1 MKLKKS
7 NRKLFNININYKKNI
22 NLFVIYLTI
31 IVLSLLLYFNF
42 YFVIFFFKNLFGK
55 DFPIKEHDEL
65 NKFHNNPTNFIDD
78 MYYSYCNRKMEI
90 LNNNYDILPQKNN
103 TYILPSIRADQI
115 SLIQK
120 YTNNYRTPLVIK
132 GLIKDFPCVKKW
144 DIEYLKKNCGQF
156 FVKGFTKSNGKEIL
170 TDQFN
175 NVKVLENVRFSNACD
190 MIQNGEQI
198 YINNFHSIFID
209 CEILQKDL
217 DLKKLNEITPIEYAD
232 TSQLFFGPKGTG
244 TTLHCAMKSNVFYN
258 VKGEKKWTFIDPKY
272 SEYLSA
278 VLSNN
283 GIFVVS
289 KLNYFKDKNI
299 LRNIPKFE
307 YTLEEGD
314 VLFNPSWWWHCV
326 ENMSEY
332 TIGVA
337 NRSELGFEFYDNN
350 NHTFTINSILTRPY
364 QIYKIMNMKALDVDV
379 TGK

>member
-1 MKLKKS
+1 MKRVNNS
-7 NRKLFNININYKKNI
+7 NIL
-22 NLFVIYLTI
+22 I
-31 IVLSLLLYFNF
+31 ISFI
-42 YFVIFFFKNLFGK
+42 VIFFFIIYSNFYFLMFFIKNLLGK

-78 MYYSYCNRKMEI
+78 MYYYYCHCKLDYINKY
-90 LNNNYDILPQKNN
+90 YDPLPTKQNT
-103 TYILPSIRADQI
+103 TYILPSINADQV
-115 SLIQK
+115 SLIQQ

-144 DIEYLKKNCGQF
+144 NIEYLKKNCGQYL
-156 FVKGFTKSNGKEIL
+156 VKGFAKSDGSEMLN
-170 TDQFN
+170 DQFN

-190 MIQNGEQI
+190 MIKNGEQI

-209 CEILQKDL
+209 CKILQDDL
-217 DLKKLNEITPIEYAD
+217 DLQKMNDITPIDYAD

-244 TTLHCAMKSNVFYN
+244 TTLHCAMKSNIFYN
-258 VKGEKKWTFIDPKY
+258 VKGKKKWTFIDPMY
-272 SEYLSA
+272 SPYLSA
-278 VLSNN
+278 VLSDN

-289 KLNYFKDKNI
+289 KLNYFQDKSL

-307 YTLEEGD
+307 YILEEGD

-326 ENMSEY
+326 ENMTEY

-337 NRSELGFEFYDNN
+337 NRSNLGFQFHDNN
-350 NHTFTINSILTRPY
+350 NPTFTINSLLTRPY
-364 QIYKIMNMKALDVDV
+364 QIYKISNAKSLDVDV

>member
-1 MKLKKS
+1 MKKGKI
-7 NRKLFNININYKKNI
+7 NKKLFYI
-22 NLFVIYLTI
+22 I
-31 IVLSLLLYFNF
+31 IVFCIVFFILYHNI
-42 YFVIFFFKNLFGK
+42 YFILFFIKNLLGK

-65 NKFHNNPTNFIDD
+65 NKFHDNPTNFVDD
-78 MYYSYCNRKMEI
+78 IYYYYCNNKLEN
-90 LNNNYDILPQKNN
+90 LNKYHDKLPRKNN
-103 TYILPSIRADQI
+103 TRALPSINADQI
-115 SLIQK
+115 HLIQE

-144 DIEYLKKNCGQF
+144 DIEYLKKYCGQYL
-156 FVKGFTKSNGKEIL
+156 VKGFTKSSGKEML

-175 NVKVLENVRFSNACD
+175 DVKILENVRFGNACD

-209 CEILQKDL
+209 CKVLQKDL
-217 DLKKLNEITPIEYAD
+217 DLKKMDEITPIDYAD

-244 TTLHCAMKSNVFYN
+244 TTLHCAMKSNIFYN
-258 VKGEKKWTFIDPKY
+258 VKGKKKWTFIDPVY

-299 LRNIPKFE
+299 LRNVPKFE

-326 ENMSEY
+326 ENTSEY

-337 NRSELGFEFYDNN
+337 NRSNLGFNWYDNN

-364 QIYKIMNMKALDVDV
+364 QIYKILNTKALDVDV

>member
-1 MKLKKS
+1 MKKQK
-7 NRKLFNININYKKNI
+7 NNKNFLFY
-22 NLFVIYLTI
+22 I
-31 IVLSLLLYFNF
+31 IVFCIICLLLYFNV
-42 YFVIFFFKNLFGK
+42 YFIIFFIKNLFGK

-65 NKFHNNPTNFIDD
+65 NKFHDNPTNFIDD
-78 MYYSYCNRKMEI
+78 IYYSYCDHKLKN
-90 LNNNYDILPQKNN
+90 LNNYYDKLPEKNN
-103 TYILPSIRADQI
+103 TYLLPSINADQTE
-115 SLIQK
+115 LIQQ

-144 DIEYLKKNCGQF
+144 DIEYLKKYCGQYL
-156 FVKGFTKSNGKEIL
+156 VKGFTKSNGKDML

-175 NVKVLENVRFSNACD
+175 DVKILENIRFSNACD

-209 CEILQKDL
+209 CKVLQKDL
-217 DLKKLNEITPIEYAD
+217 DLTKLNEITPIEYAD

-244 TTLHCAMKSNVFYN
+244 TTLHCAMKSNIFYN
-258 VKGEKKWTFIDPKY
+258 VKGQKKWTFIDPVY
-272 SEYLSA
+272 SPYLTA

-289 KLNYFKDKNI
+289 KLNYFKDKSI
-299 LRNIPKFE
+299 LRHIPKFE
-307 YTLEEGD
+307 YILEEGD

-337 NRSELGFEFYDNN
+337 NRSNLGFKWYDNN
-350 NHTFTINSILTRPY
+350 NPTFTINSILTRPY
-364 QIYKIMNMKALDVDV
+364 QMYKISKTNALDVDV

>member
-1 MKLKKS
+1 MKKQ
-7 NRKLFNININYKKNI
+7 KNNK
-22 NLFVIYLTI
+22 NLFFYLIVFCI
-31 IVLSLLLYFNF
+31 IFFMLYFNV
-42 YFVIFFFKNLFGK
+42 YFIIFFIKNLLGK

-65 NKFHNNPTNFIDD
+65 NKFHGNPTNFIDD
-78 MYYSYCNRKMEI
+78 MYYYYCNRKLEN
-90 LNNNYDILPQKNN
+90 LNKYYDKLPQKNN
-103 TYILPSIRADQI
+103 TYILPSINADQI
-115 SLIQK
+115 SLIPQ

-144 DIEYLKKNCGQF
+144 DIEYLKKYCGQYL
-156 FVKGFTKSNGKEIL
+156 VKGFTKSDGTEML

-209 CEILQKDL
+209 CKILQKDL

-244 TTLHCAMKSNVFYN
+244 TTLHCAMKSNIFYN
-258 VKGEKKWTFIDPKY
+258 VKGKKKWTFIDPAY
-272 SEYLSA
+272 SQYLSA

-289 KLNYFKDKNI
+289 KLNYFKDKSI
-299 LRNIPKFE
+299 LRHIPKFE

-326 ENMSEY
+326 ENMTEY

-337 NRSELGFEFYDNN
+337 NRSNLGFNWYDNN
-350 NHTFTINSILTRPY
+350 NHIFTINSILTRPY
-364 QIYKIMNMKALDVDV
+364 QLYKIMNMKALDVDV

>member
-1 MKLKKS
+1 MKKQKNNKK
-7 NRKLFNININYKKNI
+7 LIFYIVV
-22 NLFVIYLTI
+22 FCI
-31 IVLSLLLYFNF
+31 ILLIMYFNS
-42 YFVIFFFKNLFGK
+42 YSLIFFIKNLLGK

-65 NKFHNNPTNFIDD
+65 NKFHDNPTNFIDD
-78 MYYSYCNRKMEI
+78 MYYYYCDLKLKN
-90 LNNNYDILPQKNN
+90 LNKYYDKLPQKNN
-103 TYILPSIRADQI
+103 TFILPSINADQLH
-115 SLIQK
+115 LIQQ

-144 DIEYLKKNCGQF
+144 DIDYLKKYCGQYL
-156 FVKGFTKSNGKEIL
+156 VKGFTKSDGSEML

-209 CEILQKDL
+209 CKILQKDL
-217 DLKKLNEITPIEYAD
+217 DLKRLNEITPIEYAD

-244 TTLHCAMKSNVFYN
+244 TTLHCAMKSNIFYN
-258 VKGEKKWTFIDPKY
+258 VKGQKKWTFIDPKY

-289 KLNYFKDKNI
+289 KLNYFKDKSI
-299 LRNIPKFE
+299 LRHIPKFE
-307 YTLEEGD
+307 CTLEEGD

-337 NRSELGFEFYDNN
+337 NRSNLGFNWHDNN

-364 QIYKIMNMKALDVDV
+364 QMYKIMNMKALDVDV

>member
-1 MKLKKS
+1 MKKQKINKK
-7 NRKLFNININYKKNI
+7 LYFY
-22 NLFVIYLTI
+22 I
-31 IVLSLLLYFNF
+31 IVFCIIFLMLYLNSYFIIF
-42 YFVIFFFKNLFGK
+42 YIKNLLGK

-65 NKFHNNPTNFIDD
+65 NKFHDNPTNFIDD
-78 MYYSYCNRKMEI
+78 MYYYYCNRKLEN
-90 LNNNYDILPQKNN
+90 LNKYYDKLPQKNN
-103 TYILPSIRADQI
+103 TYILPSINADQI
-115 SLIQK
+115 SLIPQ

-144 DIEYLKKNCGQF
+144 DIEYLKKYCGQYL
-156 FVKGFTKSNGKEIL
+156 VKGFTKSDGTEML

-209 CEILQKDL
+209 CKILQKDL

-244 TTLHCAMKSNVFYN
+244 TTLHCAMKSNIFYN
-258 VKGEKKWTFIDPKY
+258 VKGKKKWTFIDPKY
-272 SEYLSA
+272 SEYLTA

-289 KLNYFKDKNI
+289 KLNYFKDKSI
-299 LRNIPKFE
+299 LRHIPKFE

-326 ENMSEY
+326 ENMTEY

-337 NRSELGFEFYDNN
+337 NRSNLGFNWHDNN
-350 NHTFTINSILTRPY
+350 NHTFTINSILTRPF
-364 QIYKIMNMKALDVDV
+364 QMYKIMNMEALDVDV

>member
-1 MKLKKS
+1 MKKITKKP
-7 NRKLFNININYKKNI
+7 FNNNNKYTKNIINIFLI
-22 NLFVIYLTI
+22 IMILIFV
-31 IVLSLLLYFNF
+31 LYFNF
-42 YFVIFFFKNLFGK
+42 YFVIFLFKNLFGK

-65 NKFHNNPTNFIDD
+65 NKFHDNPTNFIDE
-78 MYYSYCNRKMEI
+78 MYYSYCNRILEN
-90 LNNNYDILPQKNN
+90 LNNHYDKLPFKNN
-103 TYILPSIRADQI
+103 TYVLPTIQANQI
-115 SLIQK
+115 SLIQQ

-144 DIEYLKKNCGQF
+144 NIEYLKKYCGQYL
-156 FVKGFTKSNGKEIL
+156 VNGFTKGEGDGSDIL

-175 NVKVLENVRFSNACD
+175 NIHILENINFSNACY
-190 MIQNGEQI
+190 MIKNCEYI

-209 CEILQKDL
+209 CKVLQKDL
-217 DLKKLNEITPIEYAD
+217 DLKKLDEITPIEYTD
-232 TSQLFFGPKGTG
+232 ISQLFFGPKGTG
-244 TTLHCAMKSNVFYN
+244 TTLHCAKPSNIFYN
-258 VKGEKKWTFIDPKY
+258 VKGKKKWTFIDPKY
-272 SEYLSA
+272 SEYLSP

-283 GIFVVS
+283 GLFVVS
-289 KLNYFKDKNI
+289 KLNYFKDKSL

-337 NRSELGFEFYDNN
+337 NRSELGFKWYDNN
-350 NHTFTINSILTRPY
+350 NNIFTINSVLTRPY
-364 QIYKIMNMKALDVDV
+364 QIYKLWNMKVIDVDV